1 MQTKDI
7 NVAGW
12 ALRSYLKDQV
22 TVDRILGL
30 AYMVPGF
37 TFGERTKEGSTVS
50 VSFEDDTWTIMEDV
64 LAAGQADLNPASG

>member
-7 NVAGW
+7 NVASW

-22 TVDRILGL
+22 TVDRVLGL

-37 TFGERTKEGSTVS
+37 TFGERMKDGSTVS
-50 VSFEDDTWTIMEDV
+50 VSFEDDTWTIMEDE
-64 LAAGQADLNPASG
+64 AAGVQPPV

>member
-7 NVAGW
+7 NVASW

-22 TVDRILGL
+22 TVDRVLGL

-37 TFGERTKEGSTVS
+37 TFGERTKDGSTVS
-50 VSFEDDTWTIMEDV
+50 VSFEDDTWTIMEDE
-64 LAAGQADLNPASG
+64 AAGVQPPV